1 MLFYGKRKPQFFF
14 LLLVI
19 VSEELAS
26 FPAMAKHQNLLLFA
40 WYMHICDRERQNG
53 HKRLSVRT
61 AKPFVI
67 RSSSIRTPEKI
78 RSKRSTNRSN
88 GLHIRSKYISICSKY
103 CDIRSN
109 GSDIRSNG
117 FFIRSPTK
125 SVRSENCGIRSNGLT
140 PVLFIRSKG
149 ENCTRCFSTVI
160 QCSRRNVAIHVH
172 VTKSWDKRLTQLS
185 F

>member
-1 MLFYGKRKPQFFF
+1 MTWCSSTVKGSHRFFF
-14 LLLVI
+14 LLFVI

-26 FPAMAKHQNLLLFA
+26 FPAMVKHQNLLLFA
-40 WYMHICDRERQNG
+40 WYMHICERQNG
-53 HKRLSVRT
+53 HKWLSG
-61 AKPFVI
+61 KPFVI
-67 RSSSIRTPEKI
+67 HSSSGRTPNKI

-88 GLHIRSKYISICSKY
+88 GLHIRSKYISIRSKY
-103 CDIRSN
+103 C
-109 GSDIRSNG
+109 DIRSNG

-125 SVRSENCGIRSNGLT
+125 SVRSENCGIRLNGLT

-160 QCSRRNVAIHVH
+160 QCSRRNVAIHV
-172 VTKSWDKRLTQLS
+172 TKSWDKRLTQLS

>member
-1 MLFYGKRKPQFFF
+1 
-14 LLLVI
+14 
-19 VSEELAS
+19 
-26 FPAMAKHQNLLLFA
+26 
-40 WYMHICDRERQNG
+40 MHICDRERQNG

-67 RSSSIRTPEKI
+67 RSSSVRTPKKI

-88 GLHIRSKYISICSKY
+88 GWHIRSKYISICSKY
-103 CDIRSN
+103 C
-109 GSDIRSNG
+109 DIRSNG

-160 QCSRRNVAIHVH
+160 QCSRRNVEQ
-172 VTKSWDKRLTQLS
+172 TKLNKQNCLS
-185 F
+185 CVNEVDYTPPFR

>member
-1 MLFYGKRKPQFFF
+1 MTWCSSTVKGSHRFFF
-14 LLLVI
+14 LLFVI
-19 VSEELAS
+19 VSEELAT
-26 FPAMAKHQNLLLFA
+26 FPAMAKHQNFLLFA

-61 AKPFVI
+61 GKLFVI
-67 RSSSIRTPEKI
+67 RSSSVRTPKKI

-88 GLHIRSKYISICSKY
+88 GLHIRSKYISIRSKY
-103 CDIRSN
+103 CDIRS
-109 GSDIRSNG
+109 
-117 FFIRSPTK
+117 PTK
-125 SVRSENCGIRSNGLT
+125 SVHSENCGIRSNGLT

-160 QCSRRNVAIHVH
+160 QCSRRNIAIHAIHVH

>member
-1 MLFYGKRKPQFFF
+1 MTWCSSTVKKSHRFSF
-14 LLLVI
+14 LLFVI

-61 AKPFVI
+61 GKPFVI
-67 RSSSIRTPEKI
+67 RSSSVRTPKKI

-88 GLHIRSKYISICSKY
+88 GWHIRSKYISICSKY
-103 CDIRSN
+103 C
-109 GSDIRSNG
+109 DIRSNG

-149 ENCTRCFSTVI
+149 ENCTSCFSTVI
-160 QCSRRNVAIHVH
+160 QCSRQNVAIHVH
-172 VTKSWDKRLTQLS
+172 VTKSCDKRLTQLS